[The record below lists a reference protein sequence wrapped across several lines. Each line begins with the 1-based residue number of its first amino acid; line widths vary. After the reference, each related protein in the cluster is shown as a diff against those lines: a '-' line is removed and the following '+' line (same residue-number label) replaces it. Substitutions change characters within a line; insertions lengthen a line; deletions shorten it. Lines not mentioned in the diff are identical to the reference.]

1 MTELERADVRTAYRP
16 LIEGLAGKPGTVS
29 YDEWAAAVDRV
40 FPTDG
45 ASLDSLK
52 VRQGNSTKGRDEQAR
67 FAPHP
72 SIPAT
77 EVSTNE

>member
-1 MTELERADVRTAYRP
+1 MTAQERADVRTAYRP

-45 ASLDSLK
+45 TS
-52 VRQGNSTKGRDEQAR
+52 GPTTKGQAHNPNR
-67 FAPHP
+67 R
-72 SIPAT
+72 
-77 EVSTNE
+77 EG